1 LIMPLRTWD
10 HFGGLDG
17 QQQGYRPAENDIKQ
31 WAQAFG
37 PVQAQALL
45 CNGDVYLPSYGE
57 TLTISKELM
66 ATAVQRYNRQKKG
79 MPAGLLEQII
89 PKVNQL
95 KFTLNP
101 MHLLVQ
107 KAYFAYKV
115 TCHSRA
121 QISAASPHDH
131 RLKIFAAIV
140 EAEL

>member
-1 LIMPLRTWD
+1 MQRGCIPAQLWRD
-10 HFGGLDG
+10 ADD
-17 QQQGYRPAENDIKQ
+17 QQGADGHCSPAIQ
-31 WAQAFG
+31 QA
-37 PVQAQALL
+37 
-45 CNGDVYLPSYGE
+45 E
-57 TLTISKELM
+57 
-66 ATAVQRYNRQKKG
+66 KKG

-107 KAYFAYKV
+107 KAYFAYKE

-131 RLKIFAAIV
+131 RLNIFAAIV
-140 EAEL
+140 EEEL

>member
-1 LIMPLRTWD
+1 
-10 HFGGLDG
+10 
-17 QQQGYRPAENDIKQ
+17 
-31 WAQAFG
+31 
-37 PVQAQALL
+37 
-45 CNGDVYLPSYGE
+45 
-57 TLTISKELM
+57 M

-107 KAYFAYKV
+107 KAYFAYKE

-131 RLKIFAAIV
+131 RLNIFAAIV